1 MLFDETGFLMLNDK
15 NAQVPDMKKLIKE
28 ENHALTFDY
37 TQAELDGALQPWALH
52 NGWSTWQCV
61 PIIGMMLSFVLFVA
75 MPFSVRYSSI
85 PYAAMIAIGVLSA
98 LVSLLG
104 IVVTWKSEKRYAD
117 VCSFTVISR
126 RNIICS
132 VIVKLAM
139 LFIVSGLIAKMTAF
153 GDIVSV
159 FFTIIT
165 SYIVYISFSS
175 SAIAYAGRM
184 SNMYIWSISTTTVH
198 TLLQLIPALDIIDSV
213 LLFFNGKA
221 EEKPMLVDETSDI
234 EFASDIW

>member
-37 TQAELDGALQPWALH
+37 TQAELDGALKPWALH

-117 VCSFTVISR
+117 VCSFSIISR
-126 RNIICS
+126 RNIVCS

-139 LFIVSGLIAKMTAF
+139 IFIISGIIAKMMAF

-159 FFTIIT
+159 FFTIIA

-184 SNMYIWSISTTTVH
+184 SNMYVWSIGTTTVH
-198 TLLQLIPALDIIDSV
+198 TLLQLIPALDVIDSV
-213 LLFFNGKA
+213 LLFFKGKS
-221 EEKPMLVDETSDI
+221 EEKPMFVGETSDI
-234 EFASDIW
+234 EFENDIW

>member
-1 MLFDETGFLMLNDK
+1 MLNDK
-15 NAQVPDMKKLIKE
+15 NMQTPDMKKLIRE

-37 TQAELDGALQPWALH
+37 TQAELDGALQHWALH

-61 PIIGMMLSFVLFVA
+61 PIIGMMLSFVLFIA

-117 VCSFTVISR
+117 VCSFCVISR

-139 LFIVSGLIAKMTAF
+139 IFIVSGLIAKMMAF
-153 GDIVSV
+153 GDIISV

-184 SNMYIWSISTTTVH
+184 SNMYIWSIGTTTVH
-198 TLLQLIPALDIIDSV
+198 TLLQLIPAFDIVDSV

-221 EEKPMLVDETSDI
+221 EEKPMFVDKTSDI

>member
-1 MLFDETGFLMLNDK
+1 MLNYK
-15 NAQVPDMKKLIKE
+15 NMQVTDMKKLIRE

-37 TQAELDGALQPWALH
+37 TQAELDGVLKLWELH

-61 PIIGMMLSFVLFVA
+61 PVIGMMLSFVLFVA
-75 MPFSVRYSSI
+75 MPFSARYASI
-85 PYAAMIAIGVLSA
+85 PYAAMIVIGVLSA

-104 IVVTWKSEKRYAD
+104 IVVTWKNEKRYTA
-117 VCSFTVISR
+117 VCSFSIISR
-126 RNIICS
+126 RNIVCS

-139 LFIVSGLIAKMTAF
+139 IFIISGLIAKMMAF

-159 FFTIIT
+159 FFTIIA

-184 SNMYIWSISTTTVH
+184 SNMYVWSIGTTTVH
-198 TLLQLIPALDIIDSV
+198 TLLQLIPAFDIVDSV
-213 LLFFNGKA
+213 LLFFNGRA

-234 EFASDIW
+234 EFASDMW